1 MSVFLL
7 SFTIIAVAFLGMA
20 VGVVFG
26 RPPLNAG
33 CCGQASAGCLGT
45 DCGFC
50 AEGRRRRA
58 GAPDGPIVHGN
69 EQ

>member
-7 SFTIIAVAFLGMA
+7 SFTVIAVAFLGMA
-20 VGVVFG
+20 VGVLFG

-33 CCGQASAGCLGT
+33 SCGQRGAGCLGT
-45 DCGFC
+45 SCGFC
-50 AEGRRRRA
+50 AEGPQRA
-58 GAPDGPIVHGN
+58 GALSGPVTRTS

>member
-7 SFTIIAVAFLGMA
+7 SFTIIMVAFLGMA
-20 VGVVFG
+20 VGVLFG

-33 CCGQASAGCLGT
+33 SCGQRGTGCFGT
-45 DCGFC
+45 NCGFC
-50 AEGRRRRA
+50 AEGRGRV
-58 GAPDGPIVHGN
+58 GAPDGPIAHRG